1 MNDET
6 TNNDTP
12 QQPELSES
20 EARAYEKRTYKT
32 GGYRQ
37 NSGRDRV
44 QNRTVEILPHPEVL
58 ESYNYVVEGS
68 AKMILT
74 MFEIEQKHRH
84 EWETQALRIHSY
96 STILGQILGFLIAIS
111 VFVSASVI
119 GIYGNTTV
127 SAFIWIFGLSI
138 VVMAGLVWAYAKSM
152 GQRPLFARP
161 TMRTHFR
168 PHKERQQPGEQT
180 EE

>member
-1 MNDET
+1 MDNDATKTEQA
-6 TNNDTP
+6 P
-12 QQPELSES
+12 
-20 EARAYEKRTYKT
+20 YEKRPIKT

-37 NSGRDRV
+37 PQGGRDRI

-84 EWETQALRIHSY
+84 EWETQALSVYRF
-96 STILGQILGFLIAIS
+96 STILGQLLGFLIAVS
-111 VFVSASVI
+111 VFISASVI
-119 GIYGNTTV
+119 GIYGNTTIAAV
-127 SAFIWIFGLSI
+127 IWVFGMSI

-168 PHKERQQPGEQT
+168 PQKEKERAQPPAET
-180 EE
+180 PEE

>member
-1 MNDET
+1 MENQE
-6 TNNDTP
+6 NNDT
-12 QQPELSES
+12 QAS
-20 EARAYEKRTYKT
+20 YEKRPIKT

-37 NSGRDRV
+37 PQSGRERI

-58 ESYNYVVEGS
+58 ESYNYVVDGS

-74 MFEIEQKHRH
+74 MFEMEQKHRH
-84 EWETQALRIHSY
+84 EWETQAIHVY
-96 STILGQILGFLIAIS
+96 RFSTILGQCLGFLIAVS
-111 VFVSASVI
+111 VFISASVI
-119 GIYGNTTV
+119 GVYGNTTIAAV
-127 SAFIWIFGLSI
+127 IWVFGMSI

-168 PHKERQQPGEQT
+168 PQKERAEPT
-180 EE
+180 ENE

>member
-1 MNDET
+1 MENDSKPAET
-6 TNNDTP
+6 EQKP
-12 QQPELSES
+12 
-20 EARAYEKRTYKT
+20 YKT

-37 NSGRDRV
+37 NGNRERI

-84 EWETQALRIHSY
+84 EWETQALRIHSF
-96 STILGQILGFLIAIS
+96 STIIGQLLGFLIAIS
-111 VFVSASVI
+111 IFVSATVI
-119 GIYGNTTV
+119 GIYGNTMIAA
-127 SAFIWIFGLSI
+127 SIWVFGMSI

-168 PHKERQQPGEQT
+168 PQKEREQPAET
-180 EE
+180 E

>member
-1 MNDET
+1 MENE
-6 TNNDTP
+6 
-12 QQPELSES
+12 
-20 EARAYEKRTYKT
+20 EKNKDQRPYRT
-32 GGYRQ
+32 GGYNQQ
-37 NSGRDRV
+37 NRVRDKL

-96 STILGQILGFLIAIS
+96 STILGQVLGFLIAIS
-111 VFVSASVI
+111 VFVAASVI
-119 GIYGNTTV
+119 GIYGNTTIA
-127 SAFIWIFGLSI
+127 AFIWVFGLSI
-138 VVMAGLVWAYAKSM
+138 IVMAGLVWAYAKSM
-152 GQRPLFARP
+152 GQRPIFGRP

-168 PHKERQQPGEQT
+168 PQKEQAETPQE
-180 EE
+180 

>member
-1 MNDET
+1 MSDEPKDE
-6 TNNDTP
+6 NNNANESSGREPRTP
-12 QQPELSES
+12 DQ
-20 EARAYEKRTYKT
+20 RTYKT

-37 NSGRDRV
+37 PQGGRDRV

-68 AKMILT
+68 AKLILT

-84 EWETQALRIHSY
+84 EWEIKALRIHSY
-96 STILGQILGFLIAIS
+96 STVLGQVLGFLIALS

-168 PHKERQQPGEQT
+168 PQKERHEAT
-180 EE
+180 EEQQ

>member
-1 MNDET
+1 MNDQ
-6 TNNDTP
+6 NNGP
-12 QQPELSES
+12 QERP
-20 EARAYEKRTYKT
+20 YKT

-37 NSGRDRV
+37 QNNRERV

-58 ESYNYVVEGS
+58 ESYNYVVDGS

-84 EWETQALRIHSY
+84 QWENQAIRIHSF
-96 STILGQILGFLIAIS
+96 STILGQVLGFLIAIS
-111 VFVSASVI
+111 VFVSATVI
-119 GIYGNTTV
+119 GIFGNTAIAA
-127 SAFIWIFGLSI
+127 SIWVFGMSI
-138 VVMAGLVWAYAKSM
+138 IVMAGLVWAYAKSM

-168 PHKERQQPGEQT
+168 PQKDRPEAQPDAQ
-180 EE
+180 

>member
-1 MNDET
+1 M
-6 TNNDTP
+6 NNDDKGRAP
-12 QQPELSES
+12 QDFEH
-20 EARAYEKRTYKT
+20 EKPYKT

-37 NSGRDRV
+37 NGGKDRN
-44 QNRTVEILPHPEVL
+44 QNRTVEMLPHPDVL
-58 ESYNYVVEGS
+58 ESYNYIVEGS

-84 EWETQALRIHSY
+84 EWETQALKIHGFS
-96 STILGQILGFLIAIS
+96 STLGQILGCLIAMAVFIS
-111 VFVSASVI
+111 ATVI
-119 GIYGNTTV
+119 GIYGN
-127 SAFIWIFGLSI
+127 SAIAASIWIFGMAI

-161 TMRTHFR
+161 SMRTHFR
-168 PHKERQQPGEQT
+168 PVKERSETAP

>member
-1 MNDET
+1 MDQDPKNSDVS
-6 TNNDTP
+6 DF
-12 QQPELSES
+12 
-20 EARAYEKRTYKT
+20 EKKPIKT

-37 NSGRDRV
+37 HGGRDRV

-68 AKMILT
+68 AKMILN

-96 STILGQILGFLIAIS
+96 SSILGQILGFLIAIS
-111 VFVSASVI
+111 VFVAASII

-127 SAFIWIFGLSI
+127 AAAIWIFGLSI
-138 VVMAGLVWAYAKSM
+138 VVMAGLVWSYAKSM
-152 GQRPLFARP
+152 GQRPIFARP

-168 PHKERQQPGEQT
+168 PQKERAAEQAAT